1 MAISTTYTKRQEQLG
16 KSQTPT
22 TSATPYNG
30 MQGVSQNTAN
40 NLGNYQSGYK
50 PSDQA
55 QAAQNMLSQT
65 MAQKPQGYNSKYAP
79 QLDSILQQI
88 QNPKQFKYEFN
99 GDNLFKYYADLYAEN
114 GKQASMDAM
123 GQAAALTGG
132 YGNSYAQQVG
142 QQGYNEWLR
151 QIYDK
156 GMDLRDRAYQ
166 QHQDELGNQQN
177 IYNILAGQDQADYGK
192 YRDTVGDWQAQL
204 EYDTGRADAERNF
217 DYNQYQ
223 ADLGY
228 WTDLAGQEAALGE
241 QQRQYDQSLAEQIRN
256 TNLDE
261 AYRRDTLGEQIRQ
274 NDLDEA
280 YRRDTLGEQ
289 QRQYDTTLAET
300 IRQNNLDEAYR
311 RDQLGEQIRGTN
323 LDEAYRRDQ
332 LSQNQ
337 AQFDAGN
344 DLDWEK
350 LRQDQA
356 QFDANLTEE
365 QRQYNQKVAMSYV
378 ADIIAN
384 GQIPSNELLVAA
396 GLSRPD
402 AEKMIKAMTGSGSGS
417 GGNGGNGNGGDT
429 LLYDEKGNPKINMRD
444 ANSVYSALQQ
454 MVGST
459 SPTIRTQRQATNE
472 LGSTGATTTQRQQS
486 ISQLNSNG
494 SSGNTSGSN
503 SSASTKAKDTLKN
516 QKLKNYTK

>member
-40 NLGNYQSGYK
+40 NLGNYQGGYK
-50 PSDQA
+50 PSDQT
-55 QAAQNMLSQT
+55 QAAQQQLAQT
-65 MAQKPQGYNSKYAP
+65 QAAKPQSYNSKYGPA
-79 QLDSILQQI
+79 LDNILQQI
-88 QNPKQFKYEFN
+88 QNPSKFKYEFN
-99 GDNLFKYYADLYAEN
+99 GDELFKYYADLYSQY

-132 YGNSYAQQVG
+132 YGNSYGQQVADQAY
-142 QQGYNEWLR
+142 QQKMLAL
-151 QIYDK
+151 YDR

-217 DYNQYQ
+217 DYNQYET
-223 ADLGY
+223 DLGY
-228 WTDLAGQEAALGE
+228 WTDLAGQEAALAE
-241 QQRQYDQSLAEQIRN
+241 QQ
-256 TNLDE
+256 
-261 AYRRDTLGEQIRQ
+261 
-274 NDLDEA
+274 
-280 YRRDTLGEQ
+280 
-289 QRQYDTTLAET
+289 
-300 IRQNNLDEAYR
+300 
-311 RDQLGEQIRGTN
+311 RGTN

-332 LSQNQ
+332 QNLDEAYRRDTLSEQIRSTNLDEAYRRDQQSLDEAYRGDTLQQSKDEFQ
-337 AQFDAGN
+337 ATN

-350 LRQDQA
+350 LRQNQA

-365 QRQYNQKVAMSYV
+365 QRQYNRNVAIDYV
-378 ADIIAN
+378 AQILAN

-402 AEKMIKAMTGSGSGS
+402 AEKMIAAAQGSGGSGSG
-417 GGNGGNGNGGDT
+417 NGSGNGNGEGNG
-429 LLYDEKGNPKINMRD
+429 YDLDEQGNVKATAQTTSSIADMIRSLN
-444 ANSVYSALQQ
+444 
-454 MVGST
+454 GST
-459 SPTIRTQRQATNE
+459 ANTGN
-472 LGSTGATTTQRQQS
+472 STGNSTRTTANVTGT
-486 ISQLNSNG
+486 ID
-494 SSGNTSGSN
+494 SSGAGKTSVSQDISGLKKK
-503 SSASTKAKDTLKN
+503 TKKTNADILN
-516 QKLKNYTK
+516 DL